1 MILYKIENARTKNVI
16 AEGLTE
22 EQALEMLRV
31 SRRTLMDKL
40 INNELVRQ
48 WFRVTPVD
56 IDGKGNDKEKTEK
69 VFKGKDW
76 EDFKAEWRKMQKLY
90 GIQQEET

>member
-22 EQALEMLRV
+22 EQTLELLRV

-56 IDGKGNDKEKTEK
+56 IDGKGDDKEKTEK

-76 EDFKAEWRKMQKLY
+76 DNFKEAWRKMQKLY

>member
-1 MILYKIENARTKNVI
+1 MILYNIENARTKNVI

-22 EQALEMLRV
+22 EQTLEMLRV

-48 WFRVTPVD
+48 WFRVTPVNV
-56 IDGKGNDKEKTEK
+56 DGKGNDTEKIEK

-76 EDFKAEWRKMQKLY
+76 DNFKEAWRKMQKLY
-90 GIQQEET
+90 GIQQEEA